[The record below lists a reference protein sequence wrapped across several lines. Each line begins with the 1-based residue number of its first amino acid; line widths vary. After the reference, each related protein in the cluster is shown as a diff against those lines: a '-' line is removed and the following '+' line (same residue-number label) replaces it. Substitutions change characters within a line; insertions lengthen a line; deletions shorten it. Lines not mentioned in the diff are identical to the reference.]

1 MNCFQAF
8 RRRKYQEREHN
19 REQERAK
26 RAGAGQQIMS
36 EQSSEVPAGWVGQNG
51 RKPEPGLRTPEWA
64 DENFVRLVDVVK
76 KFDETT
82 AVKGV
87 SLSVKKGELF
97 ALLGS
102 SGCGKSTLLRM
113 LAGLET
119 MTSGQI
125 LIDGEDLATMPPYRR
140 PTNMMFQSYAL
151 FPHMTV
157 EANVAFGLK
166 QEGVRGSELKDRVHA
181 TLELVQMARYAQRKP
196 DQLSGGQQ
204 QRVALARSLVKRP
217 KLLLLDEPMSALDK
231 QIRQRTQMELVNIL
245 DKVGVTCIMVTHD
258 QEEAMTMA
266 GRIAVMSEGEIVQI
280 GTPHEVYEYPNSRFS
295 AEFIGSTNLFEGV
308 VVEDEPD
315 HVFVES
321 TELPVRLY
329 VSHGITGPLGMPV
342 TISVRPERIA
352 MMRRP
357 PEGSYNWGRGTVAN
371 IAYMGGYTL
380 YHVKLDSGKMVI
392 ANLSSLTIGE
402 LDSPTW
408 DDEVYVRWSASAG
421 VVLTA

>member
-1 MNCFQAF
+1 
-8 RRRKYQEREHN
+8 
-19 REQERAK
+19 
-26 RAGAGQQIMS
+26 MS
-36 EQSSEVPAGWVGQNG
+36 EQSSAVPATSGRGPNG
-51 RKPEPGLRTPEWA
+51 EPGIRNAAWGE
-64 DENFVRLVDVVK
+64 ENFVRIVDVVK
-76 KFDETT
+76 KFDETV

-87 SLSVKKGELF
+87 NLSVKKGELF

-113 LAGLET
+113 LAGLESV
-119 MTSGQI
+119 TSGQI
-125 LIDGEDLATMPPYRR
+125 VIDGEDLAEMPPYRR
-140 PTNMMFQSYAL
+140 PVNMMFQSYAL

-157 EANVAFGLK
+157 DTNVAFGLK
-166 QEGVRGSELKDRVHA
+166 QEGVRGAELRERVNA
-181 TLELVQMARYAQRKP
+181 ALELVQMGRYAKRKP
-196 DQLSGGQQ
+196 HQLSGGQQ

-231 QIRQRTQMELVNIL
+231 QIRQRTQMELLNIL
-245 DKVGVTCIMVTHD
+245 ERVGVTCIMVTHD

-266 GRIAVMSEGEIVQI
+266 GRLAVMSEGEIVQI

-295 AEFIGSTNLFEGV
+295 AEFIGSTNLFDGN

-321 TELPVRLY
+321 AELPARMY

-352 MMRRP
+352 LTRRP
-357 PEGSYNWGRGTVAN
+357 PEGAYNWGHGTVAN

-380 YHVKLDSGKMVI
+380 YHVKLDSGKVVI
-392 ANLSSLTIGE
+392 ANLSSSALGE

-408 DDEVYVRWSASAG
+408 GDEVYVRWSASAG

>member
-1 MNCFQAF
+1 
-8 RRRKYQEREHN
+8 
-19 REQERAK
+19 
-26 RAGAGQQIMS
+26 MS
-36 EQSSEVPAGWVGQNG
+36 EQWSAVPAGQGGQSGAGIPNG
-51 RKPEPGLRTPEWA
+51 RRPEPGMRSPDWA
-64 DENFVRLVDVVK
+64 EENFVRIVDVVK
-76 KFDETT
+76 KFDETV

-87 SLSVKKGELF
+87 NLSVKKGELF

-113 LAGLET
+113 LAGLESV
-119 MTSGQI
+119 TSGQI
-125 LIDGEDLATMPPYRR
+125 LIDGEDLAAMPPYRR

-157 EANVAFGLK
+157 ESNVAFGLK
-166 QEGVRGSELKDRVHA
+166 QEGVRGAELKDRVHA

-196 DQLSGGQQ
+196 NQLSGGQQ

-231 QIRQRTQMELVNIL
+231 QIRQRTQIELVNIL

-266 GRIAVMSEGEIVQI
+266 GRIAVMSEGEIIQT
-280 GTPHEVYEYPNSRFS
+280 GTPHEVYEYPNSRFT
-295 AEFIGSTNLFEGV
+295 AEFIGSTNLFDGN

-321 TELPVRLY
+321 KDLPSRLY
-329 VSHGITGPLGMPV
+329 VNHGITGPLGMPV

-352 MMRRP
+352 LTRKP
-357 PEGSYNWGRGTVAN
+357 PEGAYNWGRGTIAN

-380 YHVKLDSGKMVI
+380 YHVKLDSGKVVV

-402 LDSPTW
+402 LESPTW